1 MLQDKCNYSKHNSS
15 FAAREFGC
23 PLDHCMCGTHDVDN
37 HHHTCPTN
45 LQDDES
51 VEDEDPIRI
60 SP

>member
-1 MLQDKCNYSKHNSS
+1 MLQDKCNYTKHNRS
-15 FAAREFGC
+15 FAARELGC

-37 HHHTCPTN
+37 HHHTCSN

-51 VEDEDPIRI
+51 VEDPIRI